1 MKRGIFITLEGPDG
15 SGKSTQAARL
25 VRALKRQGFR
35 VAHTRE
41 PGGTAV
47 SEKIRKAILDQK
59 MRMSPITELLLYE
72 ASRAQHVSEII
83 SPALKSGK
91 VVVCERFTDSSIAY
105 QGFGRGISLSSVE
118 AMNHIA
124 AFGIVPDLTII
135 LDTDLLRG
143 QWAIRQRRRM
153 GRKADRLEKEG
164 ASFQAR
170 VRRGYLYLSKKYPRR
185 VKLIQAERLWN
196 KTTEKILDV
205 VHRRL
210 RGG

>member
-1 MKRGIFITLEGPDG
+1 MKKGFFITMEGPDG

-25 VRALKRQGFR
+25 VRTLRKQGFR
-35 VAHTRE
+35 VVHTRE

-47 SEKIRKAILDQK
+47 SEKIRKAILDRN

-83 SPALKSGK
+83 SPALETRK

-118 AMNHIA
+118 AMNKIA
-124 AFGIVPDLTII
+124 AFGIVPDLTIV
-135 LDTDLLRG
+135 LDTDLSRG
-143 QWAIRQRRRM
+143 EWAIRQRKRR
-153 GRKADRLEKEG
+153 GRRADRLEKEG
-164 ASFQAR
+164 SSFQSR

-185 VKLIQAERLWN
+185 VKLIQAEKLWN
-196 KTTEKILDV
+196 ETTKKILGIV
-205 VHRRL
+205 RKRL
-210 RGG
+210 R